1 MKKLNIRRNG
11 VHLLAAVVLLLFAA
25 VMIAG
30 KINSSLIVIT
40 VVTMLAIAHL
50 AITRERDNAIFWWT
64 VVGIEGGVILT
75 VCQIARVASLST
87 PQLVFNI
94 AIAVVIVI
102 FLIVSVVKQTRAGEW
117 GFLARYNALRYW
129 IALILILRLL
139 RQFRYI
145 FDEDLKSMLNDRI
158 DSFILLISITAML
171 ALVDMA
177 SAVNKDD
184 AICWWTFVGAIFG
197 VGVAVF
203 SFMLGIWVGGIIC
216 AAGAVVLLVLSA
228 RLYKMIKPAM
238 DETHNLEN
246 TQQ

>member
-1 MKKLNIRRNG
+1 
-11 VHLLAAVVLLLFAA
+11 
-25 VMIAG
+25 
-30 KINSSLIVIT
+30 
-40 VVTMLAIAHL
+40 
-50 AITRERDNAIFWWT
+50 
-64 VVGIEGGVILT
+64 
-75 VCQIARVASLST
+75 
-87 PQLVFNI
+87 
-94 AIAVVIVI
+94 
-102 FLIVSVVKQTRAGEW
+102 
-117 GFLARYNALRYW
+117 
-129 IALILILRLL
+129 
-139 RQFRYI
+139 
-145 FDEDLKSMLNDRI
+145 MLNDRI